1 MEKQKK
7 QLLGLLVIL
16 IVAVIAFIVVKNL
29 PQEEETDTTASY
41 EVTNLNADDVTKL
54 VYTNENGT
62 LTLNKDGDNWICDE
76 DRSVDIDED
85 KVSTMVGKVASLTSE
100 NKIENVE
107 DIAQYGLDT
116 PSLTILVSDGTTSYT
131 LLIGDYNETTYTYYM
146 CLESDKSTVYTT
158 NSVTITSFKS
168 NTLEDITAEEKMETE
183 TEAETETESE
193 AEETTTETETA
204 SESVSE

>member
-41 EVTNLNADDVTKL
+41 EVTNLNANDVTKL

-76 DRSVDIDED
+76 DRSVDIDAD
-85 KVSTMVGKVASLTSE
+85 KVSTMVGKVATFTSE

-107 DIAQYGLDT
+107 DISQYGLDT
-116 PSLTILVSDGTTSYT
+116 PSLTILIQDGATSYT

-158 NSVTITSFKS
+158 DSATITSFRN
-168 NTLEDITAEEKMETE
+168 NTLEDITAEEETE
-183 TEAETETESE
+183 TETETESE
-193 AEETTTETETA
+193 AEEITETDPESA
-204 SESVSE
+204 SEQF

>member
-16 IVAVIAFIVVKNL
+16 IVAVIAFIVVRNL
-29 PQEEETDTTASY
+29 PDEEDEEDTTASY

-62 LTLNKDGDNWICDE
+62 LTLNKSGDEWVCEE

-85 KVSTMVGKVASLTSE
+85 TVNAMVSKVAALTSE

-107 DIAQYGLDT
+107 DISQYGLDN
-116 PSLTILVSDGTTSYT
+116 PSLTILVSDGTISYT
-131 LLIGDYNETTYTYYM
+131 ILVGDYNETTYTYYM

-158 NSVTITSFKS
+158 NSVTITGFQN
-168 NTLEDITAEEKMETE
+168 NTLEDLTAEQDTETE
-183 TEAETETESE
+183 TDTAATETES
-193 AEETTTETETA
+193 TTEEIGTVESTTA
-204 SESVSE
+204 Q

>member
-29 PQEEETDTTASY
+29 PDEEEEDTTASY
-41 EVTNLNADDVTKL
+41 EVTDLNADNVTKL

-62 LTLNKDGDNWICDE
+62 LTLNKNGDEWTCEE

-85 KVSTMVGKVASLTSE
+85 TVNTMVGKIASLTSE

-107 DIAQYGLDT
+107 DISQYGLDN

-131 LLIGDYNETTYTYYM
+131 LLIGDYNETTYHG
-146 CLESDKSTVYTT
+146 KR
-158 NSVTITSFKS
+158 
-168 NTLEDITAEEKMETE
+168 
-183 TEAETETESE
+183 
-193 AEETTTETETA
+193 
-204 SESVSE
+204 

>member
-29 PQEEETDTTASY
+29 PDEEEEDTTASY
-41 EVTNLNADDVTKL
+41 EVTDLNADNVTKL

-62 LTLNKDGDNWICDE
+62 LTLNKNGDEWTCEE

-85 KVSTMVGKVASLTSE
+85 MVNTMVGKVASLTSE

-107 DIAQYGLDT
+107 DISQYGLDN

-146 CLESDKSTVYTT
+146 CLENDKSTVYTT
-158 NSVTITSFKS
+158 QSVAISSFQN
-168 NTLEDITAEEKMETE
+168 NTLEDITAE
-183 TEAETETESE
+183 AETETATETEESTTTVSE
-193 AEETTTETETA
+193 TEEVTTTETAAE
-204 SESVSE
+204 

>member
-29 PQEEETDTTASY
+29 PDEEEEDTTASY
-41 EVTNLNADDVTKL
+41 EVTDLNADNVTKL

-62 LTLNKDGDNWICDE
+62 LTLNKNGDEWICEE

-85 KVSTMVGKVASLTSE
+85 TVNTMVGKVASLTSE

-107 DIAQYGLDT
+107 DISQYGLDN

-158 NSVTITSFKS
+158 QSVTIYSFQN
-168 NTLEDITAEEKMETE
+168 NTLEDIMA
-183 TEAETETESE
+183 EAETETATETEESTTTVSE
-193 AEETTTETETA
+193 TEEVTTTETAAE
-204 SESVSE
+204 

>member
-76 DRSVDIDED
+76 DRSVDIDAD
-85 KVSTMVGKVASLTSE
+85 KVSTMVGLDEFLKHLL
-100 NKIENVE
+100 KIN
-107 DIAQYGLDT
+107 L
-116 PSLTILVSDGTTSYT
+116 
-131 LLIGDYNETTYTYYM
+131 
-146 CLESDKSTVYTT
+146 
-158 NSVTITSFKS
+158 
-168 NTLEDITAEEKMETE
+168 
-183 TEAETETESE
+183 
-193 AEETTTETETA
+193 
-204 SESVSE
+204 

>member
-76 DRSVDIDED
+76 DRSVDIDAD

-116 PSLTILVSDGTTSYT
+116 PSLTILISDGATSYT

-158 NSVTITSFKS
+158 DSATITSFQN
-168 NTLEDITAEEKMETE
+168 NTLEDIMAEEETG
-183 TEAETETESE
+183 TETETESE
-193 AEETTTETETA
+193 AEEITETD

>member
-29 PQEEETDTTASY
+29 PASY

-76 DRSVDIDED
+76 DRSVDIDAD

-107 DIAQYGLDT
+107 DIAQYGLDA

-131 LLIGDYNETTYTYYM
+131 ILIGDYNETTYTYYM

-168 NTLEDITAEEKMETE
+168 NTLEDITAEEETE
-183 TEAETETESE
+183 TETETESE
-193 AEETTTETETA
+193 AEEIIETDPESA
-204 SESVSE
+204 SE

>member
-41 EVTNLNADDVTKL
+41 EVTNLNANDVTKL

-76 DRSVDIDED
+76 DRSVDIDAD
-85 KVSTMVGKVASLTSE
+85 KVSTMVGKVATFTSE

-107 DIAQYGLDT
+107 DISQYGLDT
-116 PSLTILVSDGTTSYT
+116 PSLTIL
-131 LLIGDYNETTYTYYM
+131 I
-146 CLESDKSTVYTT
+146 
-158 NSVTITSFKS
+158 
-168 NTLEDITAEEKMETE
+168 
-183 TEAETETESE
+183 
-193 AEETTTETETA
+193 
-204 SESVSE
+204 

>member
-16 IVAVIAFIVVKNL
+16 IVAVIAFIVV
-29 PQEEETDTTASY
+29 EEETDTTASY

-76 DRSVDIDED
+76 DRSVDIDAD

-100 NKIENVE
+100 NKIENV
-107 DIAQYGLDT
+107 
-116 PSLTILVSDGTTSYT
+116 
-131 LLIGDYNETTYTYYM
+131 
-146 CLESDKSTVYTT
+146 
-158 NSVTITSFKS
+158 
-168 NTLEDITAEEKMETE
+168 
-183 TEAETETESE
+183 
-193 AEETTTETETA
+193 
-204 SESVSE
+204 

>member
-76 DRSVDIDED
+76 DRSVDIDAD

-107 DIAQYGLDT
+107 DIAQYGLDA

-131 LLIGDYNETTYTYYM
+131 ILIGDYNETTIYILY
-146 CLESDKSTVYTT
+146 VP
-158 NSVTITSFKS
+158 
-168 NTLEDITAEEKMETE
+168 
-183 TEAETETESE
+183 
-193 AEETTTETETA
+193 
-204 SESVSE
+204 